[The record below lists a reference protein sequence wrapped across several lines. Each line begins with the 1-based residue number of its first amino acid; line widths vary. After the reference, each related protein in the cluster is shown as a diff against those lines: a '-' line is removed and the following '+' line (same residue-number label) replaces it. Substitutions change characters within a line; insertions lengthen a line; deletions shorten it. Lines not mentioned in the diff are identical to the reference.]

1 MPQRNR
7 PDVPNLEASSL
18 LEMSGIT
25 NHPRVQHLSL
35 TVDRDSVVITMEIP
49 ASKVRSVAR
58 LRAALLVFMERMLA
72 KESIGAGAK
81 RIRQ

>member
-1 MPQRNR
+1 MRQRNR
-7 PDVPNLEASSL
+7 PDVPNLEGSSL

-25 NHPRVQHLSL
+25 NHHRVRRLSL

-49 ASKVRSVAR
+49 GFKEQKVAR

-72 KESIGAGAK
+72 KESTGGGAK

>member
-1 MPQRNR
+1 MHQKSKHGGQS
-7 PDVPNLEASSL
+7 LEESSL

-25 NHPRVQHLSL
+25 SHPRVQHLSV

-49 ASKVRSVAR
+49 ASKVRNIAR
-58 LRAALLVFMERMLA
+58 LKAALLVFMERMLA
-72 KESIGAGAK
+72 KESIGGGAK

>member
-1 MPQRNR
+1 MLQRSKHGGQS
-7 PDVPNLEASSL
+7 LEESSL

-25 NHPRVQHLSL
+25 SHPRVQHLSL

-49 ASKVRSVAR
+49 ASKVRNIAR
-58 LRAALLVFMERMLA
+58 LKAALLVFMERMLA
-72 KESIGAGAK
+72 KESIGEGVK

>member
-1 MPQRNR
+1 MLQRSKHGGQS
-7 PDVPNLEASSL
+7 LEESSL

-25 NHPRVQHLSL
+25 SHPRVRHLSV

-49 ASKVRSVAR
+49 ASRVRSVAR

-72 KESIGAGAK
+72 KESIGGGAK
-81 RIRQ
+81 RVRQ

>member
-1 MPQRNR
+1 MLPRNKHGGQS
-7 PDVPNLEASSL
+7 LEESSL

-25 NHPRVQHLSL
+25 SHPRVQHLSL

-49 ASKVRSVAR
+49 ASKVRNIAR
-58 LRAALLVFMERMLA
+58 LKAALLVFMERMLA
-72 KESIGAGAK
+72 KESIGEGVK